1 MQSIKTR
8 SDNLKGII
16 AELQAIKEFPMFL
29 QVYDR
34 IFRLDTRA
42 ELDVFQHGLEVGA
55 YLTLD
60 KKEGRI

>member
-1 MQSIKTR
+1 
-8 SDNLKGII
+8 
-16 AELQAIKEFPMFL
+16 MFL

-60 KKEGRI
+60 KEEGRI

>member
-42 ELDVFQHGLEVGA
+42 ELDVFRHGLEVGA
-55 YLTLD
+55 YLILD

>member
-1 MQSIKTR
+1 
-8 SDNLKGII
+8 
-16 AELQAIKEFPMFL
+16 MFL
-29 QVYDR
+29 QVYDW